1 MPLNLISDPWI
12 PVRDRNDERRM
23 IAPWQMADDQLLRP
37 DWPRP
42 DLNLGC
48 LELLIGLVFLADP
61 PENVEDWEDRQM
73 PGPDRLRERLAPYTP
88 AFELTGEGP
97 RFLQDFEPLE
107 GKPNSPD
114 MLFIDSA
121 GQQTARNNA
130 DLMVRRS
137 RYDALSP
144 SLAAMAL
151 YTLQAHAPAG
161 GSGNR
166 TSMRGG
172 GPMVTLVDPQQGRG
186 LWTLV
191 WANTPYGQAADIVD
205 LPWMKPTPTSEKK
218 GSERWPQQGHP
229 VETFFGM
236 PRRLRLVEQGG
247 LIVGV
252 IQRRYGINY
261 AGWVHSLTPYYRQK
275 EGTELLPMHPR
286 PGRFGYRNW
295 LGVVTDGDA
304 GARTQRG
311 ETVLNWKERKFNEAA
326 ELIVAGWAMD
336 NMKPRD
342 FTWSTPPLVNLSED
356 AASFL
361 RGLIQAADSFGLALR
376 RALAPVLAEGEDREA
391 VRERF
396 FSETQSRFEKRLG
409 AINDGAERV
418 AIARDWVN
426 DLRDVALRLFETEAL
441 PGLADRGT
449 SVQERIV
456 AAHSA
461 LRRAFTGHGKVGAEA
476 YGALEIEPVH
486 QKKREEAK

>member
-12 PVRDRNDERRM
+12 PVRDRSNERRM

-48 LELLIGLVFLADP
+48 LEFLIGLVFLADP
-61 PENVEDWEDRQM
+61 PDNVEDWEDRKL

-97 RFLQDFEPLE
+97 RFLQDYDLLE
-107 GKPNSPD
+107 GKPNPPD

-121 GQQTARNNA
+121 GQQTAKNNA

-137 RYDALSP
+137 RYDALAP
-144 SLAAMAL
+144 SLAAIAL

-191 WANTPYGQAADIVD
+191 WANTPYGQAAGIGD

-218 GSERWPQQGHP
+218 NSERWPHQGHP

-236 PRRLRLVEQGG
+236 PRRLRLVEQGSH
-247 LIVGV
+247 IVGV

-275 EGTELLPMHPR
+275 EGAELLPMHPR

-295 LGVVTDGDA
+295 LGVVADGGT

-311 ETVLNWKERKFNEAA
+311 ETVLNWRERKFNEPAQ
-326 ELIVAGWAMD
+326 LIVAGWAMD
-336 NMKPRD
+336 NMKPLD
-342 FTWSTPPLVNLSED
+342 FTWSTPPLVNLPEEAVSV
-356 AASFL
+356 L
-361 RGLIQAADSFGLALR
+361 CGLIEAADSFGFALR
-376 RALAPVLAEGEDREA
+376 GALAPVLAKGEAREA

-396 FSETQSRFEKRLG
+396 FNETQSRFEKRLS
-409 AINDGAERV
+409 AIKEGAERV
-418 AIARDWVN
+418 EIARNWVN
-426 DLRDVALRLFETEAL
+426 DLRDVALRLFDTEAR
-441 PGLADRGT
+441 PGLADRET
-449 SVQERIV
+449 AVQERIV
-456 AAHSA
+456 AAHRA
-461 LRRAFTGHGKVGAEA
+461 LRRAFTGHGKIGARA
-476 YGALEIEPVH
+476 YGALEIEPV
-486 QKKREEAK
+486 QQNKREEAA

>member
-1 MPLNLISDPWI
+1 
-12 PVRDRNDERRM
+12 
-23 IAPWQMADDQLLRP
+23 
-37 DWPRP
+37 
-42 DLNLGC
+42 
-48 LELLIGLVFLADP
+48 
-61 PENVEDWEDRQM
+61 
-73 PGPDRLRERLAPYTP
+73 
-88 AFELTGEGP
+88 
-97 RFLQDFEPLE
+97 
-107 GKPNSPD
+107 
-114 MLFIDSA
+114 
-121 GQQTARNNA
+121 
-130 DLMVRRS
+130 
-137 RYDALSP
+137 
-144 SLAAMAL
+144 
-151 YTLQAHAPAG
+151 
-161 GSGNR
+161 
-166 TSMRGG
+166 
-172 GPMVTLVDPQQGRG
+172 
-186 LWTLV
+186 
-191 WANTPYGQAADIVD
+191 
-205 LPWMKPTPTSEKK
+205 
-218 GSERWPQQGHP
+218 
-229 VETFFGM
+229 M

-409 AINDGAERV
+409 AINDGVGTGRDCARLGERPARRGV
-418 AIARDWVN
+418 AVVRNRGAARSCRP
-426 DLRDVALRLFETEAL
+426 RDIRSGAYRC
-441 PGLADRGT
+441 
-449 SVQERIV
+449 
-456 AAHSA
+456 SA
-461 LRRAFTGHGKVGAEA
+461 
-476 YGALEIEPVH
+476 
-486 QKKREEAK
+486 